1 MRIVL
6 AVAAEFRDQRDH
18 PPGRCGS
25 PAGPPSFPL
34 SSRQSKPLAPPGTS
48 AFSAPRSSR
57 SNSRPERSD
66 FLSVSDGPC
75 AFG

>member
-1 MRIVL
+1 
-6 AVAAEFRDQRDH
+6 
-18 PPGRCGS
+18 
-25 PAGPPSFPL
+25 L